1 MSGENINIRVRQ
13 LHTPAPSPS
22 SSTQSCFIEC
32 EICHVVF
39 KSICDLG
46 THRREH
52 HPPIIKQQ
60 VHSGTPDGP
69 TSPIFHVNQKP
80 AKSPMLLQGQ
90 IPCPV
95 CKVGCSDKETLV
107 GHVGAEHQSHRYM
120 CHEANCFKIY
130 ISKSGLFKHK
140 KTHVQDAQDDSVL
153 CMDCKETFKSE
164 EDCDNHQCPASAQKQ
179 QKKHKTEP
187 QDNNEGEGECA

>member
-1 MSGENINIRVRQ
+1 M
-13 LHTPAPSPS
+13 
-22 SSTQSCFIEC
+22 EC

-52 HPPIIKQQ
+52 HPPIIKQK

-69 TSPIFHVNQKP
+69 TSPVFHVNQKP

-90 IPCPV
+90 LSCPV
-95 CKVGCSDKETLV
+95 CKVGCSDKETPL
-107 GHVGAEHQSHRYM
+107 GHAGAEHPSHRYM

-140 KTHVQDAQDDSVL
+140 KHMSKMHKMTVFCVWTVKKLSRVKRAVTVISVQQVL
-153 CMDCKETFKSE
+153 KK
-164 EDCDNHQCPASAQKQ
+164 NP
-179 QKKHKTEP
+179 KKHKTEA
-187 QDNNEGEGECA
+187 QDNDEDEDEGKCASHENTTQGAVK